1 MKTVNGL
8 IAAAITALAGCSTMP
23 APEYAVS
30 NPIVQNSLSGMSCP
44 EQPTIESVSA
54 SLQITA
60 ANLEAVL
67 KNRAV
72 SLKDFCAAS
81 ADRKMRHLTK
91 GVVARTGEYP
101 GGADQ
106 YFRLLRMGGN
116 VEGHQKRYSEA
127 AKQAFEEREAAL
139 AELST
144 QPGFN
149 RKGAAVWDNLGP
161 GNVGGRIRSIL
172 VDPTN
177 PNIVWLGAV
186 TGGVWKSL
194 DGGNSWRST
203 TDALGYVGIFSLTMM
218 PGNPN
223 TIFATTGEYAYW
235 SGPGMIVTRDGGNSW
250 SLIKPTGAAGEALTM
265 ARNLVIH
272 PTQTNLMLV
281 SAAYKGIWGSSDGGV
296 TWQNIS
302 LTSGVQPSVTRLR
315 QDPNN
320 ANNLIANTD
329 YRGILVSG
337 DFGLT
342 WRYANGFPGT
352 DQTDFRDI
360 ELAYSKSAPGRIY
373 ASITAKNGD
382 TNRRYEIWRSDNG
395 GKDWIYLSRAATS
408 NWGATS
414 RDQGSYNHVLWV
426 NPTNANH
433 ILLGEIIVLQSLDG
447 GNTWATVNDY
457 ATRPVSSVN
466 SPFPEPAYANGGLN
480 VWLHADHHVI
490 LTDPNFNGST
500 NRRVWF
506 GNDGGIWRADDV
518 TQLRVD
524 PVSFTDYG
532 TRVGPLKYLNN
543 DLRIAQSYY
552 VNGSAWLGGAIL
564 TGLQDNGT
572 TMYRGDA
579 ANWWQPTGGDG
590 MRAAFNPN
598 NPFQFLT
605 TYQQGAVSQVNLT
618 ETGVTSKMLWAGSA
632 SDPFFTYIEQNKNN
646 PNRVYMMNTSLWAS
660 DDIWTSAP
668 TRKQILGPD
677 PTDAKNNIV
686 AATVAPSNAN
696 VVWVIRQAGGLVQK
710 TSNALDAS
718 PSWQSFN
725 LFSGTYARGTR
736 LFIDPSDSNRVYAT
750 FGYSQANK
758 TILRTIDGGATWQDI
773 TGNLGN
779 RYVYTVTQ
787 HPLKNTVLYA
797 GTEFGLYTSENDGAS
812 WKLAPELAP
821 GVAIEDLQWFDNR
834 TLLIASYGRGVFRAS
849 NPSVEIVGDGAAQT
863 ISFPAGQ
870 SVRVSAGTTT
880 PNASASSNL
889 PLNFTSLTPSVCLAN
904 DRAVTLVKRGS
915 CQLKAFQVGDRNYL
929 PAEPVTQNIEVLDFS
944 AQLVASTL
952 PIIQAGQTYVGRLLI
967 GGSQPP
973 NSVSVSGLPAGL
985 TATYDGLGNLT
996 ISGSTSA
1003 QPGTYSVSI
1012 RYTNSIE
1019 SATLTTNIEV
1029 RARPSLSPPAATRV
1043 SSGRSHTCIVV
1054 NGGVQCWGGN
1064 SFGQLGTGN
1073 YSNSSLPTQVIA
1085 AGGNV
1090 TEISAG
1096 GYHTCA
1102 VVNGGAQCWG
1112 YNAYGQLGNNS
1123 TVSSNTP
1130 VQAIPSGS
1138 NVTAVSTGGYHTCAV
1153 VAGGVQ
1159 CWGYNNNGQLGTGN
1173 TSNRSVPVSVISA
1186 GSNVTG
1192 IATGEYHT
1200 CAAVN
1205 GGVQCWG
1212 YGAFGQLGN
1221 NSSVSAN
1228 SPVQAI
1234 AVGSG
1239 ATSVAAGQWHSCA
1252 VVNGGLR
1259 CWGAGSDGR
1268 LGNGSTSQSSV
1279 PAQVVPSGTGVTAVA
1294 GGSSHTCFVI
1304 DSGVRCMGLNT
1315 SGQLGN
1321 SGASPSS
1328 VPLQTIPAKSGAT
1341 IVATGA
1347 AHSCTIV
1354 NGQTLCWGNNASGQ
1368 VGDGSSS
1375 TLPPTVAI
1383 AVGGNATAVSSSDGQ
1398 TCALVRGGVSCWGTN
1413 EFGLGDGVSNHSTT
1427 PVSVVAASSG
1437 ASSIAAGYQHVCAV
1451 VAGALRCWGDGR
1463 FGQLGNGSWTSASQP
1478 VQVITGNV
1486 GQVAAGRYHTCAVVS
1501 GGVQCWG
1508 SGGDGRLGNG
1518 GTSGSN
1524 TPVQAIAAGVGAVA
1538 VTAGDSHSCAVV
1550 SGGVRC
1556 WGWNASGQLGNNS
1569 TTDSNVPVQ
1578 SIAAGTGATSVSA
1591 GAFHSC
1597 AVVNSG
1603 LQCWGFG
1610 GGGQLGNGSNSDS
1623 RVPVQ
1628 VFAAGNSVTAVAVGL
1643 YHSCAIVAGGVKCWG
1658 SVSGING
1665 TTYSNI
1671 PFDVIA
1677 PGSKATSIAAG
1688 QMHTC
1693 ATVSDAVVC
1702 WGSNA
1707 MGQLGSSVGLYRK
1720 PTPVYY
1726 PGSADEPTPSPPAPT
1741 LVSPADQAVINGGS
1755 VDFSWSRVEGAA
1767 GYSFYIF
1774 NRTTG
1779 TDVLTPALP
1788 PTQTSTGF
1796 TVSNFGPGIYS
1807 WNVASCLSLA
1817 ASSTTNCPNFS
1828 LTRTIRSLSGPIQL
1842 SRRGGIDIDGNGK
1855 SAIVVR
1861 SASAQLQVAR
1871 LFNNQFQFSAL
1882 QDPGPSY
1889 RLVGV
1894 GDFFRSG
1901 KSDLAFQNMTQGTFG
1916 DIKIWR
1922 GFSPSNEVFWRQVKQ
1937 VWDVQAGGDLD
1948 GDGFGDLVWRYVVTD
1963 SPDTGVSYIWF
1974 TNGSAVTQVRKRGG
1988 APLNWTLLGAAD
2000 LNGDGAADMVYVSPA
2015 NQARALMATANRT
2028 CANVLI
2034 GNIPTNLKA
2043 LKLADF
2049 TGNGRGDIL
2058 VRDNSTGLVSLI
2070 ALNASGLSLPTYT
2083 GLPDDQNA
2091 SCTSSAL
2098 QVTSTTLPILTAD
2111 PSWQFYAAGDFNG
2124 DGIMDV
2130 VWKRTDGTLT
2140 LWLLNDNGAAPTVI
2154 ANAGSSPSG
2163 FVPVQP

>member
-1 MKTVNGL
+1 ML
-8 IAAAITALAGCSTMP
+8 IRENDLIRGSLAA
-23 APEYAVS
+23 
-30 NPIVQNSLSGMSCP
+30 
-44 EQPTIESVSA
+44 
-54 SLQITA
+54 
-60 ANLEAVL
+60 
-67 KNRAV
+67 
-72 SLKDFCAAS
+72 
-81 ADRKMRHLTK
+81 
-91 GVVARTGEYP
+91 
-101 GGADQ
+101 
-106 YFRLLRMGGN
+106 
-116 VEGHQKRYSEA
+116 
-127 AKQAFEEREAAL
+127 
-139 AELST
+139 

-149 RKGAAVWDNLGP
+149 RKAAAVWDNLGP

-223 TIFATTGEYAYW
+223 TIFATTGEYANS
-235 SGPGMIVTRDGGNSW
+235 SGPGIIVTRDGGNSW
-250 SLIKPTGAAGEALTM
+250 SLIKPAGGAGTALAL
-265 ARNLVIH
+265 ARSLVIH

-281 SAAYKGIWGSSDGGV
+281 SADYQGIWGSSDGGV
-296 TWQNIS
+296 TWQQRLNTS
-302 LTSGVQPSVTRLR
+302 VTSGNSTSYFSVKWLR

-320 ANNLIANTD
+320 ANNLIANTT
-329 YRGILVSG
+329 YRGILVSS

-342 WRYANGFPGT
+342 WSYANGFQGN
-352 DQTDFRDI
+352 DSNDFRDI
-360 ELAYSKSAPGRIY
+360 HFAYAKSTPGRIY
-373 ASITAKNGD
+373 ASITAKSGD
-382 TNRRYEIWRSDNG
+382 ANKRYEIWRSDNG
-395 GKDWIYLSRAATS
+395 GKDWVYLARASSST
-408 NWGATS
+408 WGATDRS
-414 RDQGSYNHVLWV
+414 QGGYNHVLWV

-433 ILLGEIIVLQSLDG
+433 LLLGEVVLLQSLDG
-447 GNTWATVNDY
+447 GSTWAMVNDY
-457 ATRPVSSVN
+457 ATRPVSSAN
-466 SPFPEPAYANGGLN
+466 LPFPTAALANGGSN
-480 VWLHADHHVI
+480 VWLHPDHHVI

-506 GNDGGIWRADDV
+506 GNDGGIWRTDDV

-524 PVSFTDYG
+524 PVSYTDYG

-543 DLRIAQSYY
+543 DLRITQSYF
-552 VNGSAWLGGAIL
+552 VNGSAWLGGAII

-618 ETGVTSKMLWAGSA
+618 ETGVTSKQIWAGSE
-632 SDPFFTYIEQNKNN
+632 SDPFFTYIEQNRNS

-660 DDIWTSAP
+660 DDIWSAAP

-677 PTDAKNNIV
+677 PADAKNNIV

-696 VVWVIRQAGGLVQK
+696 SVWVIRRDGGLVQK
-710 TSNALDAS
+710 TSNALDAT
-718 PSWQSFN
+718 PSWQSYK
-725 LFSGTYARGTR
+725 LPIGTSGYGTR

-750 FGYSQANK
+750 FGWTQASK
-758 TILRTIDGGATWQDI
+758 SIFRTIDGGATWQDI

-787 HPLKNTVLYA
+787 HPLKNTMLYA

-812 WKLAPELAP
+812 WKLAPDLAP

-834 TLLIASYGRGVFRAS
+834 TLLIASYGRGIFRAS

-863 ISFPAGQ
+863 INFPAGQ

-904 DRAVTLVKRGS
+904 DRTVTLVKRGS
-915 CQLKAFQVGDRNYL
+915 CQLKAFQIGDRNFL
-929 PAEPVTQNIEVLDFS
+929 PAEPVTQTIEVLDLS
-944 AQLVASTL
+944 AQLVASAL
-952 PIIQAGQTYVGRLLI
+952 SVVQPGQTYVGRLLI

-985 TATYDGLGNLT
+985 IATYDGLGNLT

-1019 SATLTTNIEV
+1019 SATLNTNIEV

-1043 SSGRSHTCIVV
+1043 SSGGSHTCIVV

-1064 SFGQLGTGN
+1064 SYGQLGTGN
-1073 YSNSSLPTQVIA
+1073 YSNNSSPTQVIA
-1085 AGGNV
+1085 AGSNV
-1090 TEISAG
+1090 TEISTG
-1096 GYHTCA
+1096 TYHTCA

-1112 YNAYGQLGNNS
+1112 YGAYGQLGNNS

-1138 NVTAVSTGGYHTCAV
+1138 NVTAVSAGSQHTCAV

-1205 GGVQCWG
+1205 AGVQCWG

-1221 NSSVSAN
+1221 NSNVSAN

-1259 CWGAGSDGR
+1259 CWGEGSDGR
-1268 LGNGSTSQSSV
+1268 LGNGSTRQSSV
-1279 PAQVVPSGTGVTAVA
+1279 PVQVVPSGSGV
-1294 GGSSHTCFVI
+1294 TCFVI

-1321 SGASPSS
+1321 SGATPSS

-1341 IVATGA
+1341 VVATGA
-1347 AHSCTIV
+1347 AHTCAIV

-1368 VGDGSSS
+1368 IGDGSSS

-1383 AVGGNATAVSSSDGQ
+1383 AAGGNATVVASSENQ

-1437 ASSIAAGYQHVCAV
+1437 ATSIAVGNQHACAV

-1463 FGQLGNGSWTSASQP
+1463 FGQLGNGSYVSSTQP
-1478 VQVITGNV
+1478 VQVIASNV

-1508 SGGDGRLGNG
+1508 SGGSGQLGNG
-1518 GTSGSN
+1518 STSGSN
-1524 TPVQAIAAGVGAVA
+1524 TPVQAITAGLGVVAVAAGE
-1538 VTAGDSHSCAVV
+1538 SHSCAVV

-1556 WGWNASGQLGNNS
+1556 WGRNAYGQLGNNS
-1569 TTDSNVPVQ
+1569 TTNANVPVQ
-1578 SIAAGTGATSVSA
+1578 SIAAGSSATGVSA
-1591 GAFHSC
+1591 GTFHTC
-1597 AVVNSG
+1597 AVVNG
-1603 LQCWGFG
+1603 GVQCWGLG
-1610 GGGQLGNGSNSDS
+1610 SSGQLGNGSYSNSQ
-1623 RVPVQ
+1623 VPVQ

-1643 YHSCAIVAGGVKCWG
+1643 YHTCAVVAGGVKCWG

-1665 TTYSNI
+1665 TTFSNI

-1688 QMHTC
+1688 PLHTC
-1693 ATVSDAVVC
+1693 ATLSDAVVC

-1726 PGSADEPTPSPPAPT
+1726 PSSTTGSTISPPITATIFGDGRSALMWRNTNGSVTAWRYVGSSSPTGFSDTGVTFGPYPGWTLINSDGDYDGDGKGDLLWQRTDGAISIWLMNGTTIKSQSQFGPYAGWSFFSGNSDFNGDGKSDLVWLRSDGAISLWLMNGGTFSSERTHGPFAGWSLLSATNDFDGDGKADLLWKKNIGAVSLWLMDGANTKQVSPEYGPYPGWTVISGSSDYNGDGKTDLTWEKSDNAVSVWLMNGVTKTAESPQFGPYAGWRIVAGDRDFDGDGKSDLLWQRTDGAASVWLMSGAAMPSGASISAAFLPSGSNWSLLGGYSDFSGDGKTDLVWQSAVGQIAVGLANGVIPPAPT
-1741 LVSPADQAVINGGS
+1741 L
-1755 VDFSWSRVEGAA
+1755 
-1767 GYSFYIF
+1767 
-1774 NRTTG
+1774 
-1779 TDVLTPALP
+1779 
-1788 PTQTSTGF
+1788 
-1796 TVSNFGPGIYS
+1796 FGPFAGWS
-1807 WNVASCLSLA
+1807 H
-1817 ASSTTNCPNFS
+1817 F
-1828 LTRTIRSLSGPIQL
+1828 
-1842 SRRGGIDIDGNGK
+1842 
-1855 SAIVVR
+1855 
-1861 SASAQLQVAR
+1861 
-1871 LFNNQFQFSAL
+1871 
-1882 QDPGPSY
+1882 
-1889 RLVGV
+1889 VG
-1894 GDFFRSG
+1894 R
-1901 KSDLAFQNMTQGTFG
+1901 
-1916 DIKIWR
+1916 
-1922 GFSPSNEVFWRQVKQ
+1922 
-1937 VWDVQAGGDLD
+1937 
-1948 GDGFGDLVWRYVVTD
+1948 
-1963 SPDTGVSYIWF
+1963 
-1974 TNGSAVTQVRKRGG
+1974 AV
-1988 APLNWTLLGAAD
+1988 P
-2000 LNGDGAADMVYVSPA
+2000 
-2015 NQARALMATANRT
+2015 
-2028 CANVLI
+2028 
-2034 GNIPTNLKA
+2034 
-2043 LKLADF
+2043 
-2049 TGNGRGDIL
+2049 
-2058 VRDNSTGLVSLI
+2058 
-2070 ALNASGLSLPTYT
+2070 
-2083 GLPDDQNA
+2083 
-2091 SCTSSAL
+2091 
-2098 QVTSTTLPILTAD
+2098 
-2111 PSWQFYAAGDFNG
+2111 
-2124 DGIMDV
+2124 
-2130 VWKRTDGTLT
+2130 
-2140 LWLLNDNGAAPTVI
+2140 
-2154 ANAGSSPSG
+2154 
-2163 FVPVQP
+2163 

>member
-1 MKTVNGL
+1 MRLINGL

-23 APEYAVS
+23 APEYSIS
-30 NPIVQNSLSGMSCP
+30 NPIVQKSLSGVSCP
-44 EQPTIESVSA
+44 DQPTIESVSA

-60 ANLEAVL
+60 ANLETVL

-72 SLKDFCAAS
+72 SLTDFCAAS
-81 ADRKMRHLTK
+81 AERKMRHLTK

-106 YFRLLRMGGN
+106 YFRLLRMGGD
-116 VEGHQKRYSEA
+116 VEGHQKRYADA
-127 AKQAFEEREAAL
+127 AKQAFEERETALKELAA
-139 AELST
+139 

-149 RKGAAVWDNLGP
+149 RKAAAVWDNLGP

-223 TIFATTGEYAYW
+223 TIFATTGEYANS
-235 SGPGMIVTRDGGNSW
+235 SGPGIIVTRDGGNSW
-250 SLIKPTGAAGEALTM
+250 SLIKPAGGAGTALAL
-265 ARNLVIH
+265 ARSLVIH

-281 SAAYKGIWGSSDGGV
+281 SADYQGIWGSSDGGV
-296 TWQNIS
+296 TWQQRLNTS
-302 LTSGVQPSVTRLR
+302 VTSGSSTSYFSVKWLR

-320 ANNLIANTD
+320 ANNLIANTT
-329 YRGILVSG
+329 YRGILVSS

-342 WRYANGFPGT
+342 WSYANGFQGN
-352 DQTDFRDI
+352 DSNDFRDI
-360 ELAYSKSAPGRIY
+360 HFAYAKSTPGRIY
-373 ASITAKNGD
+373 ASITAKSGD
-382 TNRRYEIWRSDNG
+382 ANKRYEIWRSDNG
-395 GKDWIYLSRAATS
+395 GKDWVYLARASSST
-408 NWGATS
+408 WGATDRS
-414 RDQGSYNHVLWV
+414 QGGYNHVLWV

-433 ILLGEIIVLQSLDG
+433 LLLGEVVLLQSLDG
-447 GNTWATVNDY
+447 GSTWAMVNDY
-457 ATRPVSSVN
+457 ATRPVSSAN
-466 SPFPEPAYANGGLN
+466 LPFPTAALANGGSN
-480 VWLHADHHVI
+480 VWLHPDHHVI

-506 GNDGGIWRADDV
+506 GNDGGIWRTDDV

-524 PVSFTDYG
+524 PVSYTDYG

-543 DLRIAQSYY
+543 DLRITQSYF
-552 VNGSAWLGGAIL
+552 VNGSAWLGGAII

-618 ETGVTSKMLWAGSA
+618 ETGVTSKQIWAGSE
-632 SDPFFTYIEQNKNN
+632 SDPFFTYIEQNRNS

-660 DDIWTSAP
+660 DDIWSAAP

-677 PTDAKNNIV
+677 PADAKNNIV

-696 VVWVIRQAGGLVQK
+696 SVWVIRRDGGLVQK
-710 TSNALDAS
+710 TSNALDAT
-718 PSWQSFN
+718 PSWQSYK
-725 LFSGTYARGTR
+725 LPIGTSGYGTR

-750 FGYSQANK
+750 FGWTQASK
-758 TILRTIDGGATWQDI
+758 SIFRTIDGGATWQDI
-773 TGNLGN
+773 TGTLGN

-787 HPLKNTVLYA
+787 HPLKNTMLYA

-812 WKLAPELAP
+812 WKLAPDLAP

-849 NPSVEIVGDGAAQT
+849 NPSVDIVGDGAAQT
-863 ISFPAGQ
+863 INFPAGQ

-904 DRAVTLVKRGS
+904 DRTVTLVKRGS
-915 CQLKAFQVGDRNYL
+915 CQLKAFQVGDRNFL
-929 PAEPVTQNIEVLDFS
+929 PAEPVTQTIEVLDLS
-944 AQLVASTL
+944 AQLVASAL
-952 PIIQAGQTYVGRLLI
+952 SVVQPGQSYFGRLLI

-985 TATYDGLGNLT
+985 IATYDGLGNLT

-1019 SATLTTNIEV
+1019 SATLNASIDV

-1043 SSGRSHTCIVV
+1043 SSGGSHTCIVV

-1064 SFGQLGTGN
+1064 SYGQLGTGN
-1073 YSNSSLPTQVIA
+1073 YANSSSPTQVIA
-1085 AGGNV
+1085 AGSNV
-1090 TEISAG
+1090 TEISTG
-1096 GYHTCA
+1096 TYHTCA
-1102 VVNGGAQCWG
+1102 VVSGGAQCWG
-1112 YNAYGQLGNNS
+1112 YGAYGQLGNNS
-1123 TVSSNTP
+1123 TASSNTP

-1138 NVTAVSTGGYHTCAV
+1138 NVTAVSAGSQHTCAV

-1173 TSNRSVPVSVISA
+1173 TSNRSVPVAVIPA
-1186 GSNVTG
+1186 GSNVTA

-1205 GGVQCWG
+1205 AGVQCWG

-1221 NSSVSAN
+1221 NSNVSAN

-1259 CWGAGSDGR
+1259 CWGEGSDGR
-1268 LGNGSTSQSSV
+1268 LGNGSTRQSSV
-1279 PAQVVPSGTGVTAVA
+1279 PVQVVPSGSGVTAVA
-1294 GGSSHTCFVI
+1294 GGARHTCFVI
-1304 DSGVRCMGLNT
+1304 DSGVRCMGANS

-1321 SGASPSS
+1321 DGSS
-1328 VPLQTIPAKSGAT
+1328 SSAVPLQTIAAKSGVT

-1347 AHSCTIV
+1347 AHTCAIV
-1354 NGQTLCWGNNASGQ
+1354 NGQTLCWGNNATGQ
-1368 VGDGSSS
+1368 IGDGSSS

-1383 AVGGNATAVSSSDGQ
+1383 AVGGNATVVASSEGQ

-1437 ASSIAAGYQHVCAV
+1437 ATSIAVGNQHACAV

-1463 FGQLGNGSWTSASQP
+1463 FGQLGNGSYVSSTQP
-1478 VQVITGNV
+1478 VQVIASNV

-1508 SGGDGRLGNG
+1508 SGGSGQLGNG
-1518 GTSGSN
+1518 STSGSN
-1524 TPVQAIAAGVGAVA
+1524 TPVQAITAGLGVVAVAAGE
-1538 VTAGDSHSCAVV
+1538 SHSCAVV

-1556 WGWNASGQLGNNS
+1556 WGRNAYGQLGNNS
-1569 TTDSNVPVQ
+1569 TTNANVPVQ
-1578 SIAAGTGATSVSA
+1578 SIAAGSSATGVSA
-1591 GAFHSC
+1591 GTFHTC
-1597 AVVNSG
+1597 AVVNGG
-1603 LQCWGFG
+1603 LQCWGLG
-1610 GGGQLGNGSNSDS
+1610 SSGQLGNGSYSNSQ
-1623 RVPVQ
+1623 VPVQ

-1643 YHSCAIVAGGVKCWG
+1643 YHTCAVVAGGVKCWG

-1665 TTYSNI
+1665 TTFSNI

-1688 QMHTC
+1688 PLHTC
-1693 ATVSDAVVC
+1693 ATLSDAVVC

-1726 PGSADEPTPSPPAPT
+1726 PSSTTGSTISPPITATIFGDGRSALMWRNTNGSVTAWRYVGSSSPTGFSDTGVTFGPYPGWTLINSDGDYDGDGKGDLLWQRTDGAISIWLMNGTTIKSQSQFGPYAGWSFFSGNSDFNGDGKSDLVWLRSDGAISLWLMNGGTFSSERTHGPFAGWSLLSATNDFDGDGKADLLWKKNIGAVSLWLMDGANTKQVSPEYGPYPGWTVISGSSDYNGDGKTDLTWEKSDNAVSVWLMNGVTKTAESPQFGPYAGWRIVAGDRDFDGDGKSDLLWQRTDGAASVWLMSGAAMPSGASISAAFLPSGSNWSLLGGYSDFSGDGKTDLVWQSAVGQIAVGLANGVIPPAPT
-1741 LVSPADQAVINGGS
+1741 L
-1755 VDFSWSRVEGAA
+1755 
-1767 GYSFYIF
+1767 
-1774 NRTTG
+1774 
-1779 TDVLTPALP
+1779 
-1788 PTQTSTGF
+1788 
-1796 TVSNFGPGIYS
+1796 FGPFAGWS
-1807 WNVASCLSLA
+1807 H
-1817 ASSTTNCPNFS
+1817 F
-1828 LTRTIRSLSGPIQL
+1828 
-1842 SRRGGIDIDGNGK
+1842 
-1855 SAIVVR
+1855 
-1861 SASAQLQVAR
+1861 
-1871 LFNNQFQFSAL
+1871 
-1882 QDPGPSY
+1882 
-1889 RLVGV
+1889 VG
-1894 GDFFRSG
+1894 R
-1901 KSDLAFQNMTQGTFG
+1901 
-1916 DIKIWR
+1916 
-1922 GFSPSNEVFWRQVKQ
+1922 
-1937 VWDVQAGGDLD
+1937 
-1948 GDGFGDLVWRYVVTD
+1948 
-1963 SPDTGVSYIWF
+1963 
-1974 TNGSAVTQVRKRGG
+1974 AV
-1988 APLNWTLLGAAD
+1988 P
-2000 LNGDGAADMVYVSPA
+2000 
-2015 NQARALMATANRT
+2015 
-2028 CANVLI
+2028 
-2034 GNIPTNLKA
+2034 
-2043 LKLADF
+2043 
-2049 TGNGRGDIL
+2049 
-2058 VRDNSTGLVSLI
+2058 
-2070 ALNASGLSLPTYT
+2070 
-2083 GLPDDQNA
+2083 
-2091 SCTSSAL
+2091 
-2098 QVTSTTLPILTAD
+2098 
-2111 PSWQFYAAGDFNG
+2111 
-2124 DGIMDV
+2124 
-2130 VWKRTDGTLT
+2130 
-2140 LWLLNDNGAAPTVI
+2140 
-2154 ANAGSSPSG
+2154 
-2163 FVPVQP
+2163 